1 VINSTPQQAFVAG
14 FREGVKMSTE
24 KGKPIDPNNF
34 SKIWPTNLRIL
45 STWCTIGADVENGK
59 FAMLGARMGSFYTV
73 VDHKNY
79 DFDVSDLEGMA
90 DYFQST
96 VKPENIDGELE
107 MFGNSLRQ
115 QLDMPIAEY
124 DEGESRFYRFVMP
137 AHVNKGVQ
145 DREY

>member
-1 VINSTPQQAFVAG
+1 
-14 FREGVKMSTE
+14 
-24 KGKPIDPNNF
+24 
-34 SKIWPTNLRIL
+34 
-45 STWCTIGADVENGK
+45 VENGK

-79 DFDVSDLEGMA
+79 DFDVSDLNGMA
-90 DYFQST
+90 DYFSAT
-96 VKPENIDGELE
+96 VRPENIDQELE

-124 DEGESRFYRFVMP
+124 DEMDSRFHRFVMP
-137 AHVNKGVQ
+137 QHINKGVQ